1 MFDSSLE
8 AETAFYDAFADGDLE
23 AMMRV
28 WAVSFDV
35 ACIHPSGPRLEGVPE
50 IRRSWEHIFRE
61 RVRREFTLRARRV
74 VGNDDFRIHLLEENI
89 AVPGTALVSPPVL
102 ATNVYQRMADG
113 WYMVLHHAS
122 VAPAPL
128 PAEAADEPARQEPD
142 PSGDPPLLH

>member
-1 MFDSSLE
+1 MYDSSLDAE
-8 AETAFYDAFADGDLE
+8 AAFYEAFAAGDLE

-50 IRRSWEHIFRE
+50 IRRSWELIFRE
-61 RVRREFTLRARRV
+61 RVRRRFTLRGRRV
-74 VGNDDFRIHLLEENI
+74 VGSDDFRIHLLEENI

-102 ATNVYQRMADG
+102 ATNVYQRLADG

-122 VAPAPL
+122 VAPAAL
-128 PAEAADEPARQEPD
+128 PVEEEDNRSDAPVGDEPPM
-142 PSGDPPLLH
+142 LH